1 MSNEPRQFLNIPSER
16 KRDVRTQFGALCWRR
31 RGSEVQILLVTTRR
45 TKRWVI
51 PKGWPMGGETPA
63 GAAAVEAFE
72 EAGVEGVTS
81 DTCLGIFIYTKE
93 MDGDDLPCV
102 VAVFPLRVTRKF
114 KEWPEENERKRQW
127 FSPKKAAS
135 KVQEPELK
143 RLLAN
148 FDPKTLS

>member
-1 MSNEPRQFLNIPSER
+1 MSNENGRFPLIANDR

-31 RGSEVQILLVTTRR
+31 QGSIVQVLLITTRR

-63 GAAAVEAFE
+63 AAAAIEAFE
-72 EAGVEGVTS
+72 EAGVEGIGS
-81 DTCLGIFIYTKE
+81 DTCLGIFSYTKE
-93 MDGDDLPCV
+93 MEGDDLPCV

-127 FSPKKAAS
+127 FSRKKAAA
-135 KVQEPELK
+135 KVLEPELK
-143 RLLAN
+143 RLIAN
-148 FDPKTLS
+148 FDPKTLT